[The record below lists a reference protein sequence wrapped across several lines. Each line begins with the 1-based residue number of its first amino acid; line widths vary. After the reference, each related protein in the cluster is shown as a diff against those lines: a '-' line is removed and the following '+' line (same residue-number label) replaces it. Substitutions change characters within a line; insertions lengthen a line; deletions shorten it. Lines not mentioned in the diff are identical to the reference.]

1 MLSLSHSVARDTRPG
16 PAAAQTT
23 ECLNPGQM
31 SKLYSGDSF
40 AKKIQLCLLHNS
52 KYKKQS

>member
-31 SKLYSGDSF
+31 SNLFSGDSF
-40 AKKIQLCLLHNS
+40 AKKNTVVSLTQF
-52 KYKKQS
+52 